1 MIKDAIVYVVE
12 DDPAVRKLVA
22 SLAKS
27 VAQPLVS
34 FASAQEFMESYLS
47 DRPGCLIVD
56 IRMPEIGGME
66 LIETL
71 AEKGIRMPIIVLT
84 GYGNVQLAVRA
95 FKSGVFDFIEKP
107 FSGQD
112 LLDCI
117 HRAIRLDQ
125 DVRRI
130 EEERR
135 APQALLTKLTQRE
148 RTVMDLMLDGGTN
161 KQIADQLSISR
172 KTLDIHRARI
182 FQKMEATSIAELSKK
197 ALIALG
203 LMPPSFSFLSA
214 QKKPIDQ
221 TATEISE

>member
-1 MIKDAIVYVVE
+1 MNYDAIVYVVE
-12 DDPAVRKLVA
+12 DDPAVRRLIA

-27 VAQPLVS
+27 VEQPLVS

-71 AEKGIRMPIIVLT
+71 SKKGIPIPIIVLT

-107 FSGQD
+107 FNGQD

-117 HRAIRLDQ
+117 YRAIRLD
-125 DVRRI
+125 VERWRT

-135 APQALLTKLTQRE
+135 KPQALLARLTQRE
-148 RTVMDLMLDGGTN
+148 RMVLDLMLDGGSN
-161 KQIADQLSISR
+161 KQIAAQLKISR

-182 FQKMEATSIAELSKK
+182 FHKMEATSIAELSKK
-197 ALIALG
+197 SLIALG
-203 LMPPSFSFLSA
+203 LISPAFSFLSA
-214 QKKPIDQ
+214 QKKPI
-221 TATEISE
+221 A

>member
-1 MIKDAIVYVVE
+1 MSKDAIVYVVE
-12 DDPAVRKLVA
+12 DDPAVRRLIS

-27 VAQPLVS
+27 VEQPLIS

-71 AEKGIRMPIIVLT
+71 SDQGVRIPIIVLT
-84 GYGNVQLAVRA
+84 GYANVQLAVRA
-95 FKSGVFDFIEKP
+95 FKFGVFDFIEKP

-117 HRAIRLDQ
+117 HRAIRLDLET
-125 DVRRI
+125 RRT
-130 EEERR
+130 ENERR
-135 APQALLTKLTQRE
+135 EPQVLLAKLTQRE

-161 KQIADQLSISR
+161 KQIADQLKISR

-203 LMPPSFSFLSA
+203 LMPPSFTFLSA
-214 QKKPIDQ
+214 QQKASVQ
-221 TATEISE
+221 TTTNKSE

>member
-1 MIKDAIVYVVE
+1 
-12 DDPAVRKLVA
+12 
-22 SLAKS
+22 
-27 VAQPLVS
+27 
-34 FASAQEFMESYLS
+34 
-47 DRPGCLIVD
+47 
-56 IRMPEIGGME
+56 MPEIGGME

-71 AEKGIRMPIIVLT
+71 AEQGIRMPIIVLT

-125 DVRRI
+125 EIRRT
-130 EEERR
+130 EEERCK
-135 APQALLTKLTQRE
+135 PQALLTKLTQRE

-161 KQIADQLSISR
+161 KQIADQLKISR

-203 LMPPSFSFLSA
+203 LMPPNFSFLSVQNKSIVQSA
-214 QKKPIDQ
+214 AEKSK
-221 TATEISE
+221 